1 VTGLEDDLE
10 IITKIVRNLFD
21 EYHGPVTPMLSAHDV
36 AQWDSLMNVQFL
48 VLIEQAF
55 GIRFSSREV
64 GQIKNVGELMAT
76 LKTRRAQ
83 K

>member
-1 VTGLEDDLE
+1 MEDDLE
-10 IITKIVRNLFD
+10 RITTILRGLFD
-21 EYHGPVTPMLSAHDV
+21 EYHGPVTPMLSARDV
-36 AQWDSLMNVQFL
+36 AQWNSLMNVQFL

-64 GQIKNVGELMAT
+64 GQLKNIGELMAA
-76 LKTRRAQ
+76 LKAKRAP

>member
-1 VTGLEDDLE
+1 LEDDLE
-10 IITKIVRNLFD
+10 RITKIVRDLFD
-21 EYHGPVTPMLSAHDV
+21 EYDGPVTPMLSAGDV
-36 AQWDSLMNVQFL
+36 AQWNSLMNVQFL

-64 GQIKNVGELMAT
+64 GQLRNIGELMAA
-76 LKTRRAQ
+76 LRQKGRRD

>member
-1 VTGLEDDLE
+1 LEDDWE
-10 IITKIVRNLFD
+10 TITKIVRDLFD
-21 EYHGPVTPMLSAHDV
+21 EYHGPVTPMLSARDV
-36 AQWDSLMNVQFL
+36 AQWNSLMNVRFL

-64 GQIKNVGELMAT
+64 GQFKNVGEVMSV
-76 LKTRRAQ
+76 LKTKRAG

>member
-1 VTGLEDDLE
+1 MEDDLE
-10 IITKIVRNLFD
+10 RITRIVRDLFD
-21 EYHGPVTPMLSAHDV
+21 EYHGPVTPTLSARDV

-48 VLIEQAF
+48 VLVEQAF

-64 GQIKNVGELMAT
+64 GQFRNIGELLAA
-76 LKTRRAQ
+76 LKTKRAP

>member
-1 VTGLEDDLE
+1 
-10 IITKIVRNLFD
+10 
-21 EYHGPVTPMLSAHDV
+21 MLSAHDV
-36 AQWDSLMNVQFL
+36 AQWNSLMNVQFL

-64 GQIKNVGELMAT
+64 GQIKNIGELMAT

>member
-1 VTGLEDDLE
+1 MEDDLE

-21 EYHGPVTPMLSAHDV
+21 EYQGPVTPALSARDV
-36 AQWDSLMNVQFL
+36 AQWNSLMNVQFL

-64 GQIKNVGELMAT
+64 GQIKNISELLDA
-76 LKTRRAQ
+76 LKIRRAE